1 MRHLAGVLREQVANI
16 QERKTKQDEA
26 KQDEV
31 VRLLRIIAE
40 AILKDK
46 TVLLDKGGEAGA
58 GGGGGGGGDGD
69 GK

>member
-1 MRHLAGVLREQVANI
+1 MANI